1 MGRREKEGG
10 GDKENEGRKIKEDRG
25 GDGRE
30 RERIRR
36 LSGLLALPWVLYHVQ
51 WWISLSPLAVQSGR
65 LRNLAELGHGPSGP

>member
-30 RERIRR
+30 RE
-36 LSGLLALPWVLYHVQ
+36 
-51 WWISLSPLAVQSGR
+51 
-65 LRNLAELGHGPSGP
+65 N